1 MKAAVVTVGD
11 EILIGQIVD
20 TNSAFIAKSLDKI
33 GIGVIEMLSISDDR
47 EHILE
52 TLTSLQNRVD
62 LVIMTGGL
70 GPTKDDIT
78 KKTLC
83 EYFNDELVV
92 NEDVLE
98 HVTELIE
105 KVMKRP
111 ASQMNKD
118 QALVPSRGT
127 VLFNRVGTAP
137 GIWMENQNTVF
148 VSLPGVPYEM
158 KYLMDNEVILRLISK
173 FKRPFI
179 VHKTIL
185 TYGQGESLI
194 AERIED
200 WEDNLPEFIKL
211 AYLPSPG
218 RVRLRLT
225 ARGID
230 EDFLRKS
237 ILEEAEKLKAIIDDI
252 IVGYDE
258 DETLEVVL
266 AKLLTEKKFTISAAE
281 SCTGGRIAQMLTA
294 QPGSSAYFKGSAV
307 AYATEAKVNML
318 KIDQQLIDIFSVVS
332 AKVAEAMASQAKKIF
347 GTDYAVATT
356 GNAGPTKGDSDAE
369 VGTVFIG
376 IATPKGVYSEK
387 FDFGQPREKVIER
400 AANKA
405 LEIIYQEI
413 LKN

>member
-33 GIGVIEMLSISDDR
+33 GIGVIEMFSISDDR
-47 EHILE
+47 GHILE
-52 TLTSLQNRVD
+52 TLASLQNRVD

-92 NEDVLE
+92 DEAVLE

-194 AERIED
+194 AERIEE
-200 WEDNLPEFIKL
+200 WEDNLPEFIRL

-237 ILEEAEKLKAIIDDI
+237 ILEEAEKLKAIIGDI

-281 SCTGGRIAQMLTA
+281 SCTGGRIAQMLTT

-307 AYATEAKVNML
+307 AYATEAKVNIL

-332 AKVAEAMASQAKKIF
+332 PKVAEAMASQAKKIF

>member
-52 TLTSLQNRVD
+52 TLASLQNRVD

-92 NEDVLE
+92 DEAVLE

-158 KYLMDNEVILRLISK
+158 KYLMDNEVVLRLISK

-194 AERIED
+194 AERIEE
-200 WEDNLPEFIKL
+200 WEDNLPEFIRL

-237 ILEEAEKLKAIIDDI
+237 ILEEAEKLKAIIGDI

-281 SCTGGRIAQMLTA
+281 SCTGGRIAQMLTT

-307 AYATEAKVNML
+307 AYATEAKVNIL

-332 AKVAEAMASQAKKIF
+332 PKVAEAMASQAKKIF

>member
-52 TLTSLQNRVD
+52 TLASLQNRVD
-62 LVIMTGGL
+62 LVVMTGGL

-194 AERIED
+194 AERIEE
-200 WEDNLPEFIKL
+200 WEDNLPEFIRL